1 VTAPPLARETEFGRE
16 YYNFRTQERAPSITS
31 ILKVINKEQVN
42 SWAVGMAA
50 GYANE
55 NWDEMADWH
64 PAQRKEAMVSAHEEY
79 TSERAR
85 IGTLVHETC
94 EAIIKGI
101 PVEVPKEAASYV
113 GQFGKFVMERRP
125 RFTHSEVTVWS
136 RTLGYAGTADII
148 MEVNGS
154 TVLADIKTGKNAH
167 PENGLQLA
175 ALKYAD
181 FIIDPDCGEH
191 EIPPIDHLAVLHL
204 RPRGWKVIPI
214 AGERE
219 CFQAFCAALELFRWK
234 DEVADHVL
242 MQVAA

>member
-1 VTAPPLARETEFGRE
+1 VTAPPLARETPFGRE

-50 GYANE
+50 SHANE

-64 PAQRKEAMVSAHEEY
+64 PSRRKEAMVSAHEEY
-79 TSERAR
+79 TAERAR

-113 GQFGKFVMERRP
+113 GQFGKFVMEKRP

-136 RTLGYAGTADII
+136 RTWGYAGTADII
-148 MEVNGS
+148 MEMDGE
-154 TVLADIKTGKNAH
+154 TVLADIKTGRSAH

-181 FIIDPDCGEH
+181 FIIDPACEEH
-191 EIPPIDHLAVLHL
+191 DIPQIRRLAVLHL
-204 RPRGWKVIPI
+204 RPRGWKLIPI
-214 AGERE
+214 RQERD
-219 CFQAFCAALELFRWK
+219 CMKAFCAALELFRWK
-234 DEVADHVL
+234 DEVAEHVL
-242 MQVAA
+242 GVAA